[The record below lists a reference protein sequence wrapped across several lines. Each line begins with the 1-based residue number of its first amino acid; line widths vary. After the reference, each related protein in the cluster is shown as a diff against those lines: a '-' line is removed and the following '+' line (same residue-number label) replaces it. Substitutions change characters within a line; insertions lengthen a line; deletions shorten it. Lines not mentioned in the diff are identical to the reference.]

1 MSLPKF
7 RTVEKGCENCG
18 YLDVPPD
25 KDGVSRVRGNHGYRC
40 TAQIP
45 DGALRVPSCCEITVK
60 RNRVTK
66 GEGRG
71 CPTWTPRD

>member
-1 MSLPKF
+1 MSRPKF

-18 YLDVPPD
+18 HLDVPPD
-25 KDGVSRVRGNHGYRC
+25 KDGVSRVRGTYGYRC
-40 TAQIP
+40 LAPPP
-45 DGALRVPSCCEITVK
+45 DVKNTTPLSFDIKIT
-60 RNRVTK
+60 RRRVTK